1 MNHVAIP
8 WPSQEIADFCRRCVL
23 VAFTPGASWS
33 LLDHVQM
40 EQELSAIL
48 GRGVDLVSKRAVER
62 STNWIRRQAI
72 LGSAEV
78 MYAAG

>member
-1 MNHVAIP
+1 
-8 WPSQEIADFCRRCVL
+8 
-23 VAFTPGASWS
+23 
-33 LLDHVQM
+33 M

-62 STNWIRRQAI
+62 SANWIRRQAI

-78 MYAAG
+78 VYVAG